1 MKRFLLPL
9 LAALALTTAVN
20 AGMRFER
27 IPTGYCSTSQKKA
40 PNGSDCFKFT
50 ETNDGDPSVYVLGKK
65 FPNLEI
71 DARLCIFAFLSKSF
85 KTYQKNLTIYNFD
98 YSGITSKYKKFS
110 FNWWLK
116 RNEAFD
122 FMKILMKKMK
132 LKFIPSLDY
141 FLTKLINF
149 FIWK

>member
-9 LAALALTTAVN
+9 LPALALTTAVN

-65 FPNLEI
+65 FPNLES
-71 DARLCIFAFLSKSF
+71 RKSL
-85 KTYQKNLTIYNFD
+85 KPIPWGG
-98 YSGITSKYKKFS
+98 SGASQG
-110 FNWWLK
+110 N
-116 RNEAFD
+116 
-122 FMKILMKKMK
+122 
-132 LKFIPSLDY
+132 
-141 FLTKLINF
+141 
-149 FIWK
+149 